1 MYYIDMVSTKKY
13 KRKANDIKRSSGEIV
28 KSILIGLAAGAVI
41 TAELLDHFFSAY
53 NRSYK
58 TAHRSLYGGGYGYD
72 KNETKFSYE
81 DPELQKFFSVL
92 NRLKRQGFIEKKES
106 KQGSLWNITKSGLE
120 KLGFYKRKKDTKYD
134 AVKDNKVKIVV
145 FDIPECERWKRAWL
159 REALTVLEFSML
171 QKSVWMGKNKIPE
184 QFLEDLR
191 DMRLLNRTHI
201 LEVSAS
207 GTFKEI
213 V

>member
-1 MYYIDMVSTKKY
+1 MASIKKY
-13 KRKANDIKRSSGEIV
+13 KRKENDIKRGSGEIV

-58 TAHRSLYGGGYGYD
+58 AAHRSLYGGYD
-72 KNETKFSYE
+72 YNKNETKFSYE

-92 NRLKRQGFIEKKES
+92 NRLKRQGFIKKKEL
-106 KQGSLWNITKSGLE
+106 KQGSLWNITKRGLE
-120 KLGFYKRKKDTKYD
+120 KLGFYKRKKETKYD
-134 AVKDNKVKIVV
+134 AIKDTKIKIIV
-145 FDIPECERWKRAWL
+145 FDIPEHERWKRAWL
-159 REALTVLEFSML
+159 REALTALEFSML
-171 QKSVWMGKNKIPE
+171 QKSVWIGKNKIPE

-191 DMRLLNRTHI
+191 DMRLLHHIHI

-207 GTFKEI
+207 GTVKEI